1 MPVLRSPKLIR
12 GGVGGTGYRGNR
24 IRDPLTRGHGEVR
37 THDGG
42 DDGSGGERRVGGIQK
57 ERL

>member
-12 GGVGGTGYRGNR
+12 GGG
-24 IRDPLTRGHGEVR
+24 GEVR

-42 DDGSGGERRVGGIQK
+42 DDGSGGERRVGVIQK

>member
-12 GGVGGTGYRGNR
+12 GGWGVRGTAGIGFG
-24 IRDPLTRGHGEVR
+24 TRSREGTVR
-37 THDGG
+37 CEPMTAAMMAA
-42 DDGSGGERRVGGIQK
+42 GGERRVGGIQK